1 MKRVGTNEF
10 AAMVGVTPRTIRNW
24 VKSGK
29 ITPLYNITG
38 RLFFTAEHYRQAI
51 SPPATVSPALIKMK
65 KVE

>member
-29 ITPLYNITG
+29 IVPLYNITG
-38 RLFFTAEHYRQAI
+38 RLFFTETHYNQAI
-51 SPPATVSPALIKMK
+51 SPPAAVSPVLIKRK
-65 KVE
+65 K